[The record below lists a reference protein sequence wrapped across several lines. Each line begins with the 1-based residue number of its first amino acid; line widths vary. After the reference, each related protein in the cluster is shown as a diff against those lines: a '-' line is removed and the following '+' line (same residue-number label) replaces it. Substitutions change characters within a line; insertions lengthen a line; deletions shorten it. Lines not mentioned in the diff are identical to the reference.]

1 MRVHGCV
8 HRDLLVV
15 GGVPVD
21 GLQYER
27 AAQVQ
32 FEGDQQNSDR
42 ISPQRVP
49 HGASRRSKPRPGG
62 RTCQTKSRSRAQSRT
77 RTSVRESIQS
87 GRGRGSGS
95 GGGGGA
101 SASSA
106 GVHPTVRLILCAL
119 VQLKSTG
126 AAGTLPIFPLQMA
139 AEALVEAL
147 VELVELV
154 ELWVT
159 AGRNNEV
166 PNEKIKHENET
177 NQRI

>member
-1 MRVHGCV
+1 MSAR
-8 HRDLLVV
+8 HRSSLKATNKTPTEYLHSASPM
-15 GGVPVD
+15 VPP
-21 GLQYER
+21 GAPNHTGY
-27 AAQVQ
+27 VQ
-32 FEGDQQNSDR
+32 TD
-42 ISPQRVP
+42 
-49 HGASRRSKPRPGG
+49 RPGG
-62 RTCQTKSRSRAQSRT
+62 RTCQIKSRSRAQSRT

-87 GRGRGSGS
+87 GRGR

-119 VQLKSTG
+119 VQHKSTG